1 MSPNWRR
8 TTLRS
13 FKLHRTWTTKTVHI
27 TLPISTI
34 RPLEDMLKHY
44 TDTLCSQKQTNFAT
58 SLLQDIPIFTG
69 HYTTLREDWLM
80 NIETVTD
87 LTLEGRTNLS
97 QAKSKGLACTLITEA
112 ITSGK
117 SWDDIKDLLQL
128 KICNF
133 DITHLYPISWR
144 FNKGRR
150 NLSPH
155 TYIILKERPRDV
167 IL

>member
-1 MSPNWRR
+1 MDYKDCPYHFAHQHHQTPRGHVK
-8 TTLRS
+8 TLYRHS
-13 FKLHRTWTTKTVHI
+13 YVLKSRQTLQHHCYKIFQYLLDIILH
-27 TLPISTI
+27 
-34 RPLEDMLKHY
+34 Y
-44 TDTLCSQKQTNFAT
+44 
-58 SLLQDIPIFTG
+58 G
-69 HYTTLREDWLM
+69 EDWLM